1 VPVVQVVL
9 RVLLV
14 MLEPTVVLLRSVH
27 IYSPV
32 VVVVEHWAVSQQQ
45 QLQVVP
51 VVEQQRPVVRVQ
63 QWLSLVEHLHI
74 TLLSFPVDRS
84 VVRDQELL
92 LLRQRPVLLVHSV
105 LNTVEQQVLVN
116 PQQQQVVVSV
126 DQASGAVAVAAAADA
141 IVLRQLH

>member
-1 VPVVQVVL
+1 VQVVQVVL

-14 MLEPTVVLLRSVH
+14 WLEPAVDPLRSVH
-27 IYSPV
+27 ICLPV

-45 QLQVVP
+45 QLQVVL
-51 VVEQQRPVVRVQ
+51 VVEQQRLAVRGLR
-63 QWLSLVEHLHI
+63 WLSLVEHLHI

-126 DQASGAVAVAAAADA
+126 DQASGAVEVAAAADA
-141 IVLRQLH
+141 TVLHHQH